1 MLGFRSIAREFSVY
15 CNIAEKCVGVENKLI
30 RNKVK
35 LKQLRGAVQKKYTV
49 LVDVFAKDPPP
60 PGP

>member
-30 RNKVK
+30 RNKVT
-35 LKQLRGAVQKKYTV
+35 LNNLGEPSKKNIQS
-49 LVDVFAKDPPP
+49 
-60 PGP
+60 